1 MLDPIIERIQALG
14 PDVKAVI
21 AAIVVLCGII
31 FVAKPI
37 VNSLRL
43 FGDAKWLQG
52 LMWGGAALVV
62 VAIAT
67 GALAIVF
74 GWGKEVGTGIEG
86 ELSYI
91 MLYTKVLIS
100 QI

>member
-1 MLDPIIERIQALG
+1 MLDPIIERIQSLG
-14 PDVKAVI
+14 PEVKAAI
-21 AAIVVLCGII
+21 AAIVLLAGII

-37 VNSLRL
+37 VNSLKA

-74 GWGKEVGTGIEG
+74 GWGKEVGNGMEG
-86 ELSYI
+86 ELSFI
-91 MLYTKVLIS
+91 MM
-100 QI
+100 QILNY

>member
-1 MLDPIIERIQALG
+1 MLDPIIERIQSLG
-14 PDVKAVI
+14 PEVKAVI
-21 AAIVVLCGII
+21 AAIVVLAGII

-37 VNSLRL
+37 VNSLKA
-43 FGDAKWLQG
+43 FSDAKWLQG

-74 GWGKEVGTGIEG
+74 GWGKEVGNGMES
-86 ELSYI
+86 ELSFI
-91 MLYTKVLIS
+91 MLNFLNY
-100 QI
+100 

>member
-1 MLDPIIERIQALG
+1 MLDPIIERIQSLG
-14 PDVKAVI
+14 PEVKAVI
-21 AAIVVLCGII
+21 AAIVVLAGII

-37 VNSLRL
+37 VNSLKA

-74 GWGKEVGTGIEG
+74 GWGKEVGNGMEG
-86 ELSYI
+86 ELSFI
-91 MLYTKVLIS
+91 MM
-100 QI
+100 QILNY

>member
-1 MLDPIIERIQALG
+1 MLDPIIERIQSLG
-14 PDVKAVI
+14 PEVKAAI
-21 AAIVVLCGII
+21 AAIVVLAGII

-37 VNSLRL
+37 VNSLKA

-74 GWGKEVGTGIEG
+74 GWGKEVGNGMEG
-86 ELSYI
+86 ELSFI
-91 MLYTKVLIS
+91 MM
-100 QI
+100 QILNY